1 MKSGKAIP
9 KVRGLMRVSM
19 LIAMLI
25 TCTAWQYVKALTP
38 SDPTSASPAENELTI
53 PEMIE
58 ESSNGNVEILISSDL
73 LEKILEAPHGRP
85 KTTRRQGQSGPK
97 IKEGLNK
104 IRGFRIQ
111 VFNDG
116 RNQSTLET
124 KARARGS
131 SIAAKFPKYRGQI
144 YTYSSAPNW
153 ITRVGNF
160 RTSSEAQA
168 ALSELKA
175 AFPQFAGEMRIV
187 NSDIYV
193 VK

>member
-1 MKSGKAIP
+1 MKSGMITITHHLHGYLTLII
-9 KVRGLMRVSM
+9 GLLLSGLCILPGHAQTNENVIETPEEERVTLS
-19 LIAMLI
+19 
-25 TCTAWQYVKALTP
+25 
-38 SDPTSASPAENELTI
+38 
-53 PEMIE
+53 EMIE
-58 ESSNGNVEILISSDL
+58 ESSNGNVEIIISSDL

-85 KTTRRQGQSGPK
+85 KQKRNAGPR

-104 IRGFRIQ
+104 LRGFRIQ

-124 KARARGS
+124 KARSRGS
-131 SIAAKFPKYRGQI
+131 AIAAKFPKYRGQV

-160 RTSSEAQA
+160 RTSAEAQA
-168 ALSELKA
+168 ALQELKS

-193 VK
+193 IR

>member
-1 MKSGKAIP
+1 MACIMAGLFLVVLIPGSFGLNAQTPGEEMAIVEEEQSEMTLP
-9 KVRGLMRVSM
+9 ET
-19 LIAMLI
+19 IE
-25 TCTAWQYVKALTP
+25 
-38 SDPTSASPAENELTI
+38 DSA
-53 PEMIE
+53 
-58 ESSNGNVEILISSDL
+58 NGNVEIIISSDL
-73 LEKILEAPHGRP
+73 LEKILEPPHGRP
-85 KTTRRQGQSGPK
+85 KVKKQAGPR

-131 SIAAKFPKYRGQI
+131 AIAAKFPKYRGQV

-160 RTSSEAQA
+160 RTSAEAQA
-168 ALSELKA
+168 ALAELKS

-193 VK
+193 IK

>member
-1 MKSGKAIP
+1 MKSKIFDNIKILFVLGIIFTLPANS
-9 KVRGLMRVSM
+9 LM
-19 LIAMLI
+19 A
-25 TCTAWQYVKALTP
+25 QTP
-38 SDPTSASPAENELTI
+38 EEIEEIGEEERSPTIL
-53 PEMIE
+53 EMIE
-58 ESSNGNVEILISSDL
+58 ESCQGNVEIIISSEL
-73 LEKILEAPHGRP
+73 LEKIMEAPHGRVKP
-85 KTTRRQGQSGPK
+85 KRSTGPK

-104 IRGFRIQ
+104 VRGYRIQ

-131 SIAAKFPKYRGQI
+131 AIASKFPKYRGQV

-160 RTSSEAQA
+160 RTSSEAQS
-168 ALSELKA
+168 ALQELKS

-193 VK
+193 IK